1 MNPTPG
7 ATTDSARPVSKVR
20 WLASAVAGG
29 VLLYAGV
36 VVAVFAGEL
45 LRAVL
50 DEVELSLNNE
60 EF

>member
-1 MNPTPG
+1 
-7 ATTDSARPVSKVR
+7 VSKVR